1 MAFSNRIKDQDEE
14 REETDRMIERQKV
27 MLMVDNL

>member
-14 REETDRMIERQKV
+14 RDRNRQNDRTTKSNV
-27 MLMVDNL
+27 NGR

>member
-14 REETDRMIERQKV
+14 RERNRQNDRTTKSNVNGR
-27 MLMVDNL
+27 

>member
-14 REETDRMIERQKV
+14 RERTRQNDRTTKSNVNGR
-27 MLMVDNL
+27 